1 MDNVLS
7 GSNESSGN
15 ERSDYSGPLDH
26 AKENALKFIFGM
38 QTLSTFKTISDR
50 IELLEALMSLPILQS
65 GSTEDALFAKKQY
78 DREMEELETAIVVFC
93 SLPDAPEA

>member
-7 GSNESSGN
+7 GSGDLIETKDNLV
-15 ERSDYSGPLDH
+15 GPLDA
-26 AKENALKFIFGM
+26 AKQDALKFIFGM

-50 IELLEALMSLPILQS
+50 ILLIEALMKLPLVQS
-65 GSTEDALFAKKQY
+65 SSKADVNLAMEQY
-78 DREMEELETAIVVFC
+78 AREMEELEAAIVIFC